1 MSEKNR
7 RETAGHETAGDE
19 IISGNEAGGFGDEIE
34 FSVPSNAMATVRRL
48 WKAMG
53 RQRIRLIIV
62 AVSVVFYTVLSVAAP
77 VYSAGI
83 VDLLWREIRSA
94 ITDGTAFRVTW
105 EHGGREIV
113 ILLGIYTATGILYT
127 FQSFVMASFAERL
140 SLELRTQISRKLD
153 RLPLSFFDSHK
164 PGEVLSRATND
175 LDKMS
180 EVLQTGLLKLL
191 TAVGMVVGSL
201 LMMFR
206 FHIGLT
212 VVFLLFTLLSMF
224 STKLFAAKTLR
235 YATLRQ
241 QAVSRVTGQVEES
254 YSGRTVIRSF
264 NREAKSAQ
272 EMRDAVKE
280 LADTSRK
287 ADFMMNVVNPFI
299 RLVNRLGQAVIAVF
313 AGKLLLDGVMT
324 VGTFQA
330 FFQYVYQASE
340 PLTEAAYMIN
350 SLQSS
355 IASVER
361 IFELLDEKEIVPD
374 PESPAVLQDGAK
386 AAEGRVEFAD
396 VRFGYTPDK
405 ILMKGISFTA
415 EPGQKIAIVGSTGAG
430 KTTLINLLMRFY
442 EVNGGRIM
450 LDGIPTD
457 RMTYEGLRS
466 NFGMVL
472 QDTWLFEGTIAE
484 NIAYGRPDASRE
496 EIIAAAKAA
505 RADFFIRTLPK
516 GYDTVLGGDAD
527 NISAGQRQLLTIA
540 RVMLCDPAVL
550 ILDEATSSV
559 DTRTEMEIG
568 KAMSELMKNR
578 TSFVIAHRLST
589 IVDADL
595 ILVMQNGDIIEKGNH
610 RELLRAKGAYAELY
624 NSQFA

>member
-19 IISGNEAGGFGDEIE
+19 IISGNETGGFGDEIE

-105 EHGGREIV
+105 EHGGREIM

-191 TAVGMVVGSL
+191 TAVGMAVGSL
-201 LMMFR
+201 IMMLR

-442 EVNGGRIM
+442 EVNGGQIM

>member
-201 LMMFR
+201 IMMFR

-442 EVNGGRIM
+442 EVNGGQIM

>member
-7 RETAGHETAGDE
+7 RETAGHE
-19 IISGNEAGGFGDEIE
+19 IISGNETGGFGDEIE

-201 LMMFR
+201 IMMFR

-212 VVFLLFTLLSMF
+212 VVFLLFTLLSIF

-442 EVNGGRIM
+442 EVNGGQIM

>member
-7 RETAGHETAGDE
+7 RETAGHE
-19 IISGNEAGGFGDEIE
+19 IISGNETGGFGDEIE

-201 LMMFR
+201 IMMFR

-212 VVFLLFTLLSMF
+212 VVFLLFTLLSIF

-442 EVNGGRIM
+442 KVNGGQIM

>member
-1 MSEKNR
+1 MAEKEKN
-7 RETAGHETAGDE
+7 
-19 IISGNEAGGFGDEIE
+19 GNETGGFEGEME
-34 FSVPSNAMATVRRL
+34 FSVPSNAMATICRL
-48 WKAMG
+48 WKSME
-53 RQRIRLIIV
+53 RQRIRLVIV
-62 AVSVVFYTVLSVAAP
+62 AVSVIFYTVLSVAAP

-83 VDLLWREIRSA
+83 VDLLWREIRLA
-94 ITDGTAFRVTW
+94 LENGTRFRVTW
-105 EHGGREIV
+105 GQGGREIM

-127 FQSFVMASFAERL
+127 FQSFLMASFAERL

-153 RLPLSFFDSHK
+153 RLPLSFFDNHK
-164 PGEVLSRATND
+164 TGEVLSRATND

-191 TAVGMVVGSL
+191 TAVGMVIGSL
-201 LMMFR
+201 IMMFR

-212 VVFLLFTLLSMF
+212 AVFLAFTLLSMF

-235 YATLRQ
+235 YAALRQ
-241 QAVSRVTGQVEES
+241 QAVSRVTGQVEEA
-254 YSGRTVIRSF
+254 YSGRTVIRAF
-264 NREAKSAQ
+264 NREAKSAG

-287 ADFMMNVVNPFI
+287 ADFMMNMVNPFI

-313 AGKLLLDGVMT
+313 AGKLLLDGVLT

-355 IASVER
+355 VASVER
-361 IFELLDEKEIVPD
+361 IFELLDEKEILPD
-374 PESPAVLQDGAK
+374 PEKPAMPAGMKNTVEDMWK
-386 AAEGRVEFAD
+386 KPEMTAEGRVEFLN
-396 VRFGYTPDK
+396 VRFGYTPER
-405 ILMKGISFTA
+405 ILMKDISFTA
-415 EPGQKIAIVGSTGAG
+415 EPGHKIAIVGSTGAG

-442 EVNGGRIM
+442 EVNGGQIT

-457 RMTYEGLRS
+457 RMTYRGLRS

-472 QDTWLFEGTIAE
+472 QDTWLFEGAIAE

-496 EIIAAAKAA
+496 EIISAAKAA

-516 GYDTVLGGDAD
+516 GYDTVLEGDAD
-527 NISAGQRQLLTIA
+527 NISAGQKQLLTIA
-540 RVMLCDPAVL
+540 RVILCNPAVL

-568 KAMSELMKNR
+568 KAMNTLMKER

-595 ILVMQNGDIIEKGNH
+595 ILVMQNGDIVEKGDH
-610 RELLRAKGAYAELY
+610 RELLRANGAYAELY

>member
-1 MSEKNR
+1 MAEKERN
-7 RETAGHETAGDE
+7 
-19 IISGNEAGGFGDEIE
+19 GNETGGFEGEME
-34 FSVPSNAMATVRRL
+34 FSVPSNAMATICRL
-48 WKAMG
+48 WKSME
-53 RQRIRLIIV
+53 RQRIRLVIV
-62 AVSVVFYTVLSVAAP
+62 AVSVIFYTVLSVAAP

-83 VDLLWREIRSA
+83 VDLLWREIRLA
-94 ITDGTAFRVTW
+94 LENGTRFRVTW
-105 EHGGREIV
+105 GQGGREIM

-127 FQSFVMASFAERL
+127 FQSFLMASFAERL

-153 RLPLSFFDSHK
+153 RLPLSFFDNHK
-164 PGEVLSRATND
+164 TGEVLSRATND

-191 TAVGMVVGSL
+191 TAVGMVIGSL
-201 LMMFR
+201 IMMFR

-212 VVFLLFTLLSMF
+212 AVFLAFTLLSMF

-235 YATLRQ
+235 YAALRQ
-241 QAVSRVTGQVEES
+241 QAVSRVTGQVEEA
-254 YSGRTVIRSF
+254 YSGRTVIRAF
-264 NREAKSAQ
+264 NREAKSAG

-287 ADFMMNVVNPFI
+287 ADFMMNMVNPFI

-313 AGKLLLDGVMT
+313 AGKLLLDGVLT

-355 IASVER
+355 VASVER
-361 IFELLDEKEIVPD
+361 IFELLDEKEILPD
-374 PESPAVLQDGAK
+374 PEKPAMPAGMKNTVEDMWK
-386 AAEGRVEFAD
+386 KPEMTAEGRVEFLN
-396 VRFGYTPDK
+396 VRFGYTPER
-405 ILMKGISFTA
+405 ILMKDISFTA
-415 EPGQKIAIVGSTGAG
+415 EPGHKIAIVGSTGAG

-442 EVNGGRIM
+442 EVNGGQIT

-457 RMTYEGLRS
+457 RMTYRGLRS

-496 EIIAAAKAA
+496 EIISAAKAA

-516 GYDTVLGGDAD
+516 GYDTVLEGDAD
-527 NISAGQRQLLTIA
+527 NISAGQKQLLTIA
-540 RVMLCDPAVL
+540 RVILCNPAVL

-568 KAMSELMKNR
+568 KAMNTLMKER

-595 ILVMQNGDIIEKGNH
+595 ILVMQNGDIVEKGDH
-610 RELLRAKGAYAELY
+610 RELLRANGAYAELY

>member
-19 IISGNEAGGFGDEIE
+19 IISGNEAGGFGDEME

-83 VDLLWREIRSA
+83 VDLLWKEIRSA

-201 LMMFR
+201 IMMFR

-340 PLTEAAYMIN
+340 PMTEAAYMIN

-374 PESPAVLQDGAK
+374 PERPAVLQDGAK